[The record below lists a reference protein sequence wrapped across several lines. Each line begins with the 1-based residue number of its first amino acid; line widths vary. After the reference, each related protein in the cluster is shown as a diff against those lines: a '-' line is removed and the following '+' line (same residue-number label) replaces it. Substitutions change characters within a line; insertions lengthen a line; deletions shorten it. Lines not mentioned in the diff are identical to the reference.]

1 MTTIRV
7 NIGCGTTPTPGWR
20 NYDNS
25 ITVRAARNTLLRL
38 ALVFIRQNR
47 GREDYMRI
55 VKDSD
60 IRWANAT
67 RRIPEA
73 DRSVDVI
80 YTSHMIE
87 HLSRSELSRFL
98 EEAKRV
104 LKPGGI
110 LRAAVPDLDIHVRD
124 YSEHRDPDRFVKELC
139 MAVEPPSGIFGK
151 LRHAFVGERHHL
163 WMYNG
168 ESLSRALLSAGFA
181 DARVMPTGVTTIPDP
196 GSLDLHEREHEST
209 YVEAVQP

>member
-1 MTTIRV
+1 MTEIRV

-25 ITVRAARNTLLRL
+25 MTVRAARSMLLRL
-38 ALVFIRQNR
+38 ALVLIRQNR

-55 VKDSD
+55 IKDSD

-73 DRSVDVI
+73 DRSIDVI

-110 LRAAVPDLDIHVRD
+110 LRAVVPDLDIHVRD
-124 YSEHRDPDRFVKELC
+124 YSEHGDPDRFVKELC
-139 MAVEPPSGIFGK
+139 MAIEPPNGIFGK

-168 ESLSRALLSAGFA
+168 ESLSRRLLSAGFV
-181 DARVMPTGVTTIPDP
+181 DARVVPTGTTTIPDP
-196 GSLDLHEREHEST
+196 GSLDLREREHEST
-209 YVEAVQP
+209 YVEAVRP